1 MSRNSTPT
9 QSVDDDV
16 GELEAKYHRLMKSF
30 EMEMKE
36 FKNLRLKAYAYNG
49 HETQA
54 ETMQYEIER
63 VIVNT
68 TEAAQICAATLN
80 RIKLMRVGI
89 EPVDTHIHT
98 HHTVE
103 RQLTDALCACLV
115 VKNDEITY

>member
-30 EMEMKE
+30 EMEMEE
-36 FKNLRLKAYAYNG
+36 FKTLRAYVYDKY
-49 HETQA
+49 ETQA

-103 RQLTDALCACLV
+103 RQLTDAICACLV
-115 VKNDEITY
+115 VTNDEITY